1 LEEIKVI
8 IASIRMRPVEGKMNT
23 VLRTI
28 RGMLEPMRVLPG
40 CLGFHC
46 SRDIEDENMM
56 ILEER
61 WETQKDLNAH
71 LRSDGYRT
79 ILSLL
84 EDSGEKPVVEFHQV
98 AGTEGIE
105 QIKKIRG

>member
-1 LEEIKVI
+1 MI
-8 IASIRMRPVEGKMNT
+8 IASIRMRPVEGKMNN

-28 RGMLEPMRVLPG
+28 RGMLEPMRVQPG

-46 SRDIEDENMM
+46 SRDIEDAKMM

-61 WETQKDLNAH
+61 GETREDLDRH
-71 LRSDGYRT
+71 VRSDGYRT

-84 EDSGEKPVVEFHQV
+84 EDSG
-98 AGTEGIE
+98 
-105 QIKKIRG
+105 